1 MFAIHYL
8 QIVTRY
14 FNMTFTTESP
24 TLTVEAQSSFA
35 LPTNQVVQTIQTVI
49 ASMDADHS
57 ALENQTEDTWKFQYG
72 TVEVVVNI
80 TGTEPSDTF
89 TVFSKVLEAPFKDE
103 ARMNRWLLE
112 KNAADTFEA
121 RYAIQNEQV
130 LVLASRSV
138 EDLSPA
144 EISRIIT
151 IVAAIADDN
160 DEFLEEN
167 FAA

>member
-1 MFAIHYL
+1 
-8 QIVTRY
+8 
-14 FNMTFTTESP
+14 MTFTTESP
-24 TLTVEAQSSFA
+24 TSPVEAESSFTA
-35 LPTNQVVQTIQTVI
+35 PSDQIVSTIQTVI
-49 ASMDADHS
+49 ASMDADQS
-57 ALENQTEDTWKFQYG
+57 ALENQTKDTWKFQYG

-80 TGTEPSDTF
+80 TGTEPTDTF
-89 TVFSKVLEAPFKDE
+89 TVFSVVLSAPFKDE
-103 ARMNRWLLE
+103 AKMYRWLLE

-121 RYAIQNEQV
+121 RYAIQNDQV

-160 DEFLEEN
+160 DEILKEN
-167 FAA
+167 FGA

>member
-1 MFAIHYL
+1 
-8 QIVTRY
+8 
-14 FNMTFTTESP
+14 MTFTTESP
-24 TLTVEAQSSFA
+24 LLTVEAESSFA
-35 LPTNQVVQTIQTVI
+35 SPANQVVQTIQTVI
-49 ASMDADHS
+49 ASMDADNS

-80 TGTEPSDTF
+80 TGIKPSDTF
-89 TVFSKVLEAPFKDE
+89 TVFSKVLVAPFKDE
-103 ARMNRWLLE
+103 ARMTRWLLE
-112 KNAADTFEA
+112 KNAVDTFEA
-121 RYAIQNEQV
+121 RYAIQNDQV

-138 EDLSPA
+138 EDLSPS

-167 FAA
+167 FSA

>member
-1 MFAIHYL
+1 
-8 QIVTRY
+8 
-14 FNMTFTTESP
+14 MTFTTELPS
-24 TLTVEAQSSFA
+24 VEVESS
-35 LPTNQVVQTIQTVI
+35 LSTPVNHVVQTIQTVI
-49 ASMDADHS
+49 ASMDADNS
-57 ALENQTEDTWKFQYG
+57 ALENQTIDTWKFQYG

-89 TVFSKVLEAPFKDE
+89 TVFSSVLTAPFKDE
-103 ARMNRWLLE
+103 AKLTRWLLE

-121 RYAIQNEQV
+121 RYAIQNDQV

-160 DEFLEEN
+160 DEFLHEN
-167 FAA
+167 FKS

>member
-1 MFAIHYL
+1 
-8 QIVTRY
+8 
-14 FNMTFTTESP
+14 MTFTTESP
-24 TLTVEAQSSFA
+24 ITPVEAESSFA
-35 LPTNQVVQTIQTVI
+35 PPSNHVVQTIQTVI
-49 ASMDADHS
+49 ASMDAENS

-80 TGTEPSDTF
+80 TGTEPDDTF
-89 TVFSKVLEAPFKDE
+89 TVFSTVLAAPFKDE
-103 ARMNRWLLE
+103 AKMTRWLLE

-121 RYAIQNEQV
+121 RYAIQNDQV
-130 LVLASRSV
+130 LVLCSRSV

-160 DEFLEEN
+160 DEVLKEN
-167 FAA
+167 FGA

>member
-1 MFAIHYL
+1 
-8 QIVTRY
+8 
-14 FNMTFTTESP
+14 MTFTTESP
-24 TLTVEAQSSFA
+24 LLTVEAESSFA
-35 LPTNQVVQTIQTVI
+35 LPANQVVQTIQTVI
-49 ASMDADHS
+49 ASMDAENS

-80 TGTEPSDTF
+80 TGIKPSDTF
-89 TVFSKVLEAPFKDE
+89 TVFSKVLVAPFKDE
-103 ARMNRWLLE
+103 ARMTRWLLE
-112 KNAADTFEA
+112 KNAVDTFEA
-121 RYAIQNEQV
+121 RYAIQNDQV

-138 EDLSPA
+138 EDLSPS

-167 FAA
+167 FSA